1 MRCSIYLTEN
11 REESVGLPRWESL
24 AHVFMASVGSK
35 SERRAIRQ
43 PSGTNDDFSRRAET
57 VACRVYVFTSLWSMD
72 KSVQRGISVS
82 PPVCSRTDVA
92 HDQRR
97 SFQSCIAIT
106 GSCLALFARLDGSKC
121 SSRSDDRV
129 QNQSF

>member
-1 MRCSIYLTEN
+1 MFDLTEN

-24 AHVFMASVGSK
+24 AHVFMASVGLE
-35 SERRAIRQ
+35 SERRAVRQ
-43 PSGTNDDFSRRAET
+43 PFGTNDDFSRRGET

-72 KSVQRGISVS
+72 KSVLRGLSVS
-82 PPVCSRTDVA
+82 PPVCFRTDVA
-92 HDQRR
+92 HAQQR

-106 GSCLALFARLDGSKC
+106 GSCLAFFVRLDGSTC
-121 SSRSDDRV
+121 SSRSDCRI